1 MASSG
6 KKRGIALACALI
18 LGVVI
23 ALIPPFGELTVESMR
38 FAGIFVAVIIL
49 LVTQAM
55 PDWATVLGAS
65 ALLVLTKTS
74 TIGVVFSAY
83 SGSTIWLVIMVFA
96 LAAAIGGSGL
106 LKRIALKILTWFKP
120 TYNGAVLAMM
130 CAGVISGPLIPSA
143 NAKVNILIPVATEV
157 TSQVG
162 FKERSKPAL
171 GLFSAVYLPS
181 MIGCNAFLSGSV
193 YVSIMLGF
201 ITDMTFNMASWFV
214 ATCLWFVVIL
224 VGTWLWCV
232 IYCKP
237 DEKVEL
243 PADFYKKRYESLGA
257 MTRNEKV
264 AAVVLVAALLLW
276 CTSSLHGMD
285 TGMVGWMAVVIFVIF
300 GLFTGADLIGKI
312 PWTTVVFIGGLLGMG
327 NLISSLGWS
336 DVIAN
341 LLGPVVAPVVSS
353 PWIFIP
359 FLCIFTYLLRFVVV
373 EQLTSLL
380 ITLAIFSPLLA
391 SAGISMFVLVF
402 VQFMSA
408 MVWNVSYQ
416 NPYPH
421 ATIAAAGGKYVT
433 FNELKKDSYL
443 FMVLNLIGCTLS
455 VPLWY
460 ALGLLF

>member
-6 KKRGIALACALI
+6 KKKVLALAAAFIIGL
-18 LGVVI
+18 VI
-23 ALIPPFGELTVESMR
+23 AFIPPFGELTVESMR
-38 FAGIFVAVIIL
+38 FAGIFVALIIL
-49 LVTQAM
+49 LVTQAL
-55 PDWATVLGAS
+55 PDWTTVLAAS

-74 TIGVVFSAY
+74 TTSVVFSAF
-83 SGSTIWLVIMVFA
+83 SGGTVWLVIMIFA
-96 LAAAIGGSGL
+96 LAASISNSGL

-157 TSQVG
+157 TELVG

-181 MIGCNAFLSGSV
+181 MIGSNAFLSGSI

-201 ITDMTFNMASWFV
+201 ITDMTFNMVSWFV

-224 VGTWLWCV
+224 VGTWIWCV
-232 IYCKP
+232 TYCKP
-237 DEKVEL
+237 DEEVEL
-243 PADFYKKRYESLGA
+243 PATFYKDRYASLGA
-257 MTRNEKV
+257 MTKNEKV
-264 AAVVLVAALLLW
+264 VAVVLLVALSLW
-276 CTSSLHGMD
+276 CTVSIHGLD
-285 TGMVGWMAVVIFVIF
+285 TGMVGWIAVCILVGFGIFTTTDFI
-300 GLFTGADLIGKI
+300 TRI
-312 PWTTVVFIGGLLGMG
+312 PWTTVVFIGGLLSIG
-327 NLISSLGWS
+327 NLISALGWS
-336 DVIAN
+336 DVIAD
-341 LLGPVVAPVVSS
+341 LLGPIVAPVVSS
-353 PWIFIP
+353 PWVFVP
-359 FLCIFTYLLRFVVV
+359 FLCVFTYLLRFVVV

-391 SAGISMFVLVF
+391 DAGISMFVLVF

-421 ATIAAAGGKYVT
+421 ATISAAGGKYVT
-433 FNELKKDSYL
+433 FDELKKDSYL
-443 FMVLNLIGCTLS
+443 FMVLNLIGCTIS
-455 VPLWY
+455 IPLWY
-460 ALGLLF
+460 ALGLLW